1 MNIYYNPL
9 DVRCKSTIGGI
20 EQNQKLHIRVYGK
33 CTEPCLFVLHK
44 DGQSGAQ
51 YLHMDTVA
59 DGWSLLLNLQ
69 EPGLYFYHFN
79 SENSALPAAESSA
92 ILNFLNRSQN
102 IRY

>member
-59 DGWSLLLNLQ
+59 DG
-69 EPGLYFYHFN
+69 
-79 SENSALPAAESSA
+79 
-92 ILNFLNRSQN
+92 
-102 IRY
+102 